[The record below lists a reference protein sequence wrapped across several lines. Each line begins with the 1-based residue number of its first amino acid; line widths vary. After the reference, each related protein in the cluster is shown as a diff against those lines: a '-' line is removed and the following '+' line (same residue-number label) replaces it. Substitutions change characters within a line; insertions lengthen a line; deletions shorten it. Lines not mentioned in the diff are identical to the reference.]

1 MSISLKALY
10 DQVQGL
16 VSKPSEY
23 KETVIYS
30 GSLTSGNCKLLSGLS
45 NFKIICIES
54 RNSSSGDVGNG
65 VNFIPI
71 STFDTFGKIDIYIGG
86 DGRSSNGRHVF
97 VNRVDDTTL
106 SFSPYDCNFNLYKVK
121 GLNLYYKLRAFVS
134 EVISCLS
141 R

>member
-16 VSKPSEY
+16 VNKSSGY

-30 GSLTSGNCKLLSGLS
+30 GSLTSGNCTLSSALS
-45 NFKIICIES
+45 NFKMICIES
-54 RNSSSGDVGNG
+54 WNSSSGDVGNG

-86 DGRSSNGRHVF
+86 DGKSSIGRHVYVDK
-97 VNRVDDTTL
+97 VNDTTL
-106 SFSPYDCNFNLYKVK
+106 SFSPYDCSFELYKVK
-121 GLNLYYKLRAFVS
+121 GLNL
-134 EVISCLS
+134 
-141 R
+141 